1 MCTPYH
7 GGTSNIDKEGVAAVP
22 VDDSVPPG
30 LGWPRLQV
38 ALSWAELKVYPG
50 RLLAVW
56 SWSKF
61 SAWCRTLFAHHRLCA
76 SAVKS

>member
-1 MCTPYH
+1 MCTSYH
-7 GGTSNIDKEGVAAVP
+7 GGTLNIDKEGE
-22 VDDSVPPG
+22 VDESVPPG

-38 ALSWAELKVYPG
+38 ALSWAELKVNPG

-61 SAWCRTLFAHHRLCA
+61 SAWCRTLFAHYRLCA
-76 SAVKS
+76 LVVKS